1 MSDDLARQVWHL
13 EGRTIV
19 LELMLR
25 AVLTMLVENMRGP
38 MAVIDT
44 FVTEFE
50 STLGNIDM
58 IGIDQEQSDTLR
70 QMLKAVFNDSMNGV
84 RARIVSSAQ
93 AQASS
98 ATRN

>member
-1 MSDDLARQVWHL
+1 MSDALARQLCQL

-25 AVLTMLVENMRGP
+25 AVLTMLVGNMRDP

-58 IGIDQEQSDTLR
+58 IGIDQEQSDALR

-84 RARIVSSAQ
+84 RARIVSA
-93 AQASS
+93 ALDQASS